1 MSTDNDLFA
10 AALSLPVTI
19 RAELAQRLIESLD
32 ADEADPDADEAW
44 AKEIDARI
52 AAYQRGEIKAQPW
65 REVIADIRRSL
76 TKDES

>member
-10 AALSLPVTI
+10 AALSLPVTV

-44 AKEIDARI
+44 AKEIEARI

-65 REVIADIRRSL
+65 REAIADIRRSL
-76 TKDES
+76 KKDES